1 MTARNIRRGALRW
14 LERIFFLI
22 GGVIA
27 IWCLIVILR
36 AEYYARMP
44 VPEPPPIASA
54 LPGEAGD
61 DRSVEAPA
69 RERGRWVA
77 RLEAPSVALAATV
90 LEGSDEGTL
99 SRAAGHI
106 ETTAFPGERGN
117 VGIAGHRDTVF
128 RPLRRLHVG
137 DALRLTTSD
146 RIFQY
151 RVSGTRIVSPEDVYV
166 LNSTGTS
173 EMTLVTCYPFEFIGH
188 APRRF
193 IVRADLV
200 SEEARAQ
207 DAGGAVGTGGAGGPG
222 NAGGLKPA
230 TALPARP
237 VLPAYALLPGEH
249 HRKEPAVV
257 SDLVVVHAKHQR
269 AVRRHS
275 DRLRVESNRKGR
287 AVADPRDES
296 TDRRRAHGV
305 GGVFKRIVTVGTRGL
320 RRALSEMNPPRRP
333 ERDEVPRP

>member
-14 LERIFFLI
+14 LERMFFLI

-36 AEYYARMP
+36 AQYYARMP

-69 RERGRWVA
+69 RERGSWVA

-106 ETTAFPGERGN
+106 ESTVFPGERGN

-137 DALRLTTSD
+137 DALRLTTGD

-207 DAGGAVGTGGAGGPG
+207 DAGGAVGTGGGGPG

-237 VLPAYALLPGEH
+237 FLPAYALLPGD

-257 SDLVVVHAKHQR
+257 SDLVVVHPKHQR
-269 AVRRHS
+269 AVRRYS

-287 AVADPRDES
+287 AVANPRDES
-296 TDRRRAHGV
+296 TDRHRAHGV

-320 RRALSEMNPPRRP
+320 RRALTKMNPPRRP
-333 ERDEVPRP
+333 ERDEVPRS